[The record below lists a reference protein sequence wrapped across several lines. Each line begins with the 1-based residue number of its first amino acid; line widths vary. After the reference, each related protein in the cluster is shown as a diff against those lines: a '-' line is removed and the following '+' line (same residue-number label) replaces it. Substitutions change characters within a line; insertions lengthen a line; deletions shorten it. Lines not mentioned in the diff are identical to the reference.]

1 MGLLYRAVLSK
12 DKNTESDKSGSV
24 LFPRNIENEIS
35 GLIKAERFLH
45 VFILERSEQFS
56 ELFFSRINDS
66 VEKIG
71 LAVLLQSKRAL
82 MLISQNYDAEVLVQR
97 MTQDFG
103 ARTVLHFELV
113 AGSPKTAFSSL
124 CRRIQAY

>member
-12 DKNTESDKSGSV
+12 DRKTESDKSGGAP
-24 LFPRNIENEIS
+24 FPPNIENEII
-35 GLIKAERFLH
+35 GLIKSERFLH

-56 ELFFSRINDS
+56 ELFFSLINDS
-66 VEKIG
+66 AEKIG
-71 LAVLLQSKRAL
+71 LAILLQSKRAL
-82 MLISQNYDAEVLVQR
+82 MLISQNYDAELLVQR

-103 ARTVLHFELV
+103 ARIVLHFELV
-113 AGSPKTAFSSL
+113 AGSPNAAFSSL